1 MIAPFRSPKPL
12 VAAIHLPP
20 SLSYASF
27 PGVERA
33 LEQFGADLDAC
44 VQGGMDGILLENEN
58 DKPHTLLVSKAQV
71 AWLTRVA
78 LFATSRTKLPV
89 GLNVQRIDWDATL
102 AVAAAAELPFVRLD
116 TFVDKVVMQE
126 EEVAL
131 SPKEIRALRSQLKA
145 ERVSLWTDIH
155 VKHATF
161 IDKKSLE
168 ESAGEAMRE
177 GAGALLISGSRTGE
191 APNTE
196 DFIRI
201 RKAHPKAPLVVASGL
216 TRENAH
222 ILAPLSDAAIVGT
235 SLKEGDR
242 VSVSRVSDLVEEWK
256 RASA

>member
-1 MIAPFRSPKPL
+1 MISPFRTPKPL
-12 VAAIHLPP
+12 IAAIHLPP
-20 SLSYASF
+20 SLSYDSF
-27 PGVERA
+27 RGADRSLAE
-33 LEQFGADLDAC
+33 FGADLAAC
-44 VQGGMDGILLENEN
+44 VEGGMDGILLENEN

-78 LFATSRTKLPV
+78 LFATERTKLPV

-102 AVAAAAELPFVRLD
+102 AVAAAAELPFLRLD
-116 TFVDKVVMQE
+116 TFVDMVVMQG

-131 SPKEIRALRSQLKA
+131 IPKEIRALRSQLKA

-196 DFIRI
+196 DFLRI
-201 RKAHPKAPLVVASGL
+201 RKAHPNAPLVVASGL
-216 TRENAH
+216 TKENAP
-222 ILAPLSDAAIVGT
+222 ILAPLCDAAIVGT
-235 SLKEGDR
+235 SLKDGERISVAR
-242 VSVSRVSDLVEEWK
+242 VRELVEAWK
-256 RASA
+256 NSSK